1 MKRKRAA
8 PALAVLLILALGT
21 AAAGDGRRENARSLR
36 LEPVKTAPAPAGLN
50 EPEETK
56 QGTGI
61 LSVILPESARGEAE
75 AATPVEEAIRMAATK
90 EGKEEETRDN
100 IPTKTRENGEKK
112 SAIATFGLVTL
123 KGPGTGTAEPEAD
136 DAERPGIPQA
146 GTEERPE
153 EEPADGTGPESGSA
167 GMWIYGPEKMKAGAR
182 KFFKARFDGES
193 PGRKKLTWSLDCGP
207 ETARVF
213 GNGQVWIRPKTA
225 PGTVVTLTC
234 RAENRRAPGGPPFP
248 SSSASL
254 HPDPWRLPR
263 RR

>member
-56 QGTGI
+56 QGTGL
-61 LSVILPESARGEAE
+61 LSVILPESAREE
-75 AATPVEEAIRMAATK
+75 TETATPVEEAICMAATK
-90 EGKEEETRDN
+90 ERKEEETRDN
-100 IPTKTRENGEKK
+100 IPTKTHENGEKK
-112 SAIATFGLVTL
+112 STITTFGLVTL

-167 GMWIYGPEKMKAGAR
+167 GMWIYGPEKMKAGAK

-234 RAENRRAPGGPPFP
+234 RAENRRAPGGPWAAE
-248 SSSASL
+248 ASMKIEVI
-254 HPDPWRLPR
+254 PGK
-263 RR
+263 